1 MIHHH
6 RYFEGTLVETVEDH
20 EDGTATVTTVA
31 TGATATVDWPLPTPE
46 PEATLL
52 EQLVAA
58 VGMDAVVKAVAAGA
72 GLADRAGELF
82 DALGEVSVQNT
93 ARPAIEIVTD
103 IALDAALTPPPET

>member
-31 TGATATVDWPLPTPE
+31 TGATATVDWPLPAPE

-72 GLADRAGELF
+72 GLADRAEDLEI
-82 DALGEVSVQNT
+82 ALGAISGSNT
-93 ARPAIEIVTD
+93 ARDAIEIVTD
-103 IALDAALTPPPET
+103 VALGAALGTEEP